1 MSERSNEHDWKSC
14 DVKASAGSNPVL
26 CARWSDSI
34 FTHRNFK
41 RNCNSEFIIGR
52 SIFPA
57 STFVLWEPY
66 IINRPFVKLLRN
78 CWPIGR
84 SFFYS
89 HFDIRLVGALL
100 ILHFYSPQFQKKL
113 QQWVYNQSLHFS
125 HFDIRLVG
133 ALYYKS
139 PFCQITA

>member
-52 SIFPA
+52 SIFPT

-78 CWPIGR
+78 YWPIRR

-89 HFDIRLVGALL
+89 HFDIRLVGALY
-100 ILHFYSPQFQKKL
+100 FNECKTS
-113 QQWVYNQSLHFS
+113 QSSSCFAISTAYLTT
-125 HFDIRLVG
+125 LVG
-133 ALYYKS
+133 VLYYQS

>member
-52 SIFPA
+52 SIFPT
-57 STFVLWEPY
+57 S
-66 IINRPFVKLLRN
+66 RRN
-78 CWPIGR
+78 AT
-84 SFFYS
+84 
-89 HFDIRLVGALL
+89 L
-100 ILHFYSPQFQKKL
+100 
-113 QQWVYNQSLHFS
+113 
-125 HFDIRLVG
+125 
-133 ALYYKS
+133 
-139 PFCQITA
+139 CQIAYKWHNHRRYNSGPHKHSCTVGRGVTEQKVYIRVNSV